1 MTMKYRWS
9 PYTSWQQ
16 WRQNLDQVF
25 TVSDALL
32 GCGEVLGV
40 SGTCLDHGDDEDVW

>member
-1 MTMKYRWS
+1 M
-9 PYTSWQQ
+9 WQQ

-32 GCGEVLGV
+32 GCCEVLGV
-40 SGTCLDHGDDEDVW
+40 SGTSLDHDGDDEDV